1 MLRRE
6 RKLTFSDLKV
16 GIMLLVAIVILI
28 VIILLIGKEVPLF
41 SKKYKLVTYLDNVSG
56 LKEASL
62 VMLAGVEVGIVDRV
76 YFEENLKKVAVV
88 LSVSKKYQGWIRS
101 DSIANVKTMG
111 ALGDKY
117 VDITIGSPQFDVI
130 KDGGN
135 INGSSGAEIDQL
147 ISNATEAITNI
158 NSVVASLNVI
168 ASDIKTGK
176 GTIGQLIS
184 NDKIHSELVDL
195 IAKISSGEGS
205 VAKIINDKAMY
216 NDLKESISVI
226 SSVAQ
231 QMKEGEK
238 GIGRII
244 VGEEFSNNL
253 VESSNKVANIID
265 DVNQGKGT
273 LGKIMKDERLYKNV
287 ADLTEA
293 FVPIAEDLLKGRG
306 TLGKL
311 AKDKTLYDNTNKL
324 IQEARLLLID
334 IRENPKKY
342 LQIKLSLF

>member
-1 MLRRE
+1 MVRRE
-6 RKLTFSDLKV
+6 KKLTWSDLKV
-16 GIMLLVAIVILI
+16 GIMLLTALIILA

-41 SKKYKLVTYLDNVSG
+41 SKKYKLITYLDNVSG
-56 LKEASL
+56 LKQASL

-76 YFEENLKKVAVV
+76 YFKEDLKKVAVV
-88 LSVSKKYQGWIRS
+88 LSISKKYQGWIRN
-101 DSIANVKTMG
+101 DSVAYVKTMG

-117 VDITIGSPQFDVI
+117 VDISIGSPQLAVI
-130 KDGGN
+130 KDGGC
-135 INGSSGAEIDQL
+135 IKGSSGPELDQL
-147 ISNATEAITNI
+147 ISNATDAISNI
-158 NSVVASLNVI
+158 NSVAASLDVI
-168 ASDIKTGK
+168 TSDIKTGK

-184 NDKIHSELVDL
+184 ENKLHNELVDL

-226 SSVAQ
+226 SSLAQ
-231 QMKEGEK
+231 QMKDGK
-238 GIGRII
+238 TGIGKII
-244 VGEEFSNNL
+244 VRDEFSNNL
-253 VESSNKVANIID
+253 VESSNKIANLVN

-273 LGKIMKDERLYKNV
+273 LGKIMRDEKLYKNV

-293 FVPIAEDLLKGRG
+293 FVPIAEDVSKGRG

-324 IQEARLLLID
+324 IQEARLLLVD